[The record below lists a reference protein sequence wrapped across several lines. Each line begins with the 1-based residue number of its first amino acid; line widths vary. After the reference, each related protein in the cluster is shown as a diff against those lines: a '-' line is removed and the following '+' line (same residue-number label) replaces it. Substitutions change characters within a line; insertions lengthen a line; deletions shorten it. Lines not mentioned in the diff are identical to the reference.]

1 MVARSSSSL
10 RRYNAYLIVIIRNAT
25 RMYGA
30 ILKGPGLNIN
40 TSMSHVK
47 MNRRRTWNK
56 KQNHGRIMMTGTA
69 KMHTQ
74 THHSKFGK
82 TRKEHLLLEHR
93 RYLECKPQKNLD
105 LCKATVVLLNE
116 FM

>member
-74 THHSKFGK
+74 THTVNLVK
-82 TRKEHLLLEHR
+82 LEKSIF
-93 RYLECKPQKNLD
+93 C
-105 LCKATVVLLNE
+105 LNIGAI
-116 FM
+116 

>member
-1 MVARSSSSL
+1 
-10 RRYNAYLIVIIRNAT
+10 
-25 RMYGA
+25 MYGA

-93 RYLECKPQKNLD
+93 RYLECKPQNDLD
-105 LCKATVVLLNE
+105 LCKVSVVLLTE
-116 FM
+116 FK

>member
-47 MNRRRTWNK
+47 MNRRRT
-56 KQNHGRIMMTGTA
+56 
-69 KMHTQ
+69 
-74 THHSKFGK
+74 
-82 TRKEHLLLEHR
+82 
-93 RYLECKPQKNLD
+93 
-105 LCKATVVLLNE
+105 
-116 FM
+116 